1 MINFVIYN
9 ICNFILS
16 YYWVLFPKKI
26 NNNNLQDINF
36 INIDFTNYKRVRSYV
51 FKDNFVYQKK
61 NISIG
66 TFEFLNY
73 LKKTGGGNGI
83 DLSKKNIFKWYKV
96 NKFKKNYLWKNE
108 YITKRVLN
116 ILYNYEFITS
126 ASSKEEKLLIN
137 KIVYIHLKRF
147 LFEINN
153 KKINQITCLEL
164 KTLILSSFILNKK
177 LHKYIYEVEK
187 ILLKQIDENGM
198 HKSYNILEHAK
209 CINNIQE
216 IKKILL
222 YYKLSLPESINYI
235 IINMTSTLNNYIH
248 EDKSIALFN
257 GANNN
262 YNKKIFELIN
272 QAEFIKSK
280 TYINNVNG
288 IAFYFDKEK
297 KFFFEVVQPSSK
309 EFSNSLS
316 AGTLSVEFSA
326 DGEKIITNCGASE
339 STGANP
345 EYLRFTAAHSTII
358 LNNTN
363 VSEIKQKLPHA
374 KFPGNVSFNKID
386 ESQNILFEG
395 AHNGY
400 QKRMKKIIKRKININ
415 KKNINI
421 LGEDTIISLNS
432 NKSDTVFHIRFHLM
446 PGIIT
451 NITNNKKSVILK
463 TKKGNVFLF
472 ESNSEIS
479 LENSIYVDNN
489 LTKQTQQIVI
499 KGIVSKQKETRKW
512 SIVKYAK

>member
-209 CINNIQE
+209 CINNIQ
-216 IKKILL
+216 
-222 YYKLSLPESINYI
+222 
-235 IINMTSTLNNYIH
+235 
-248 EDKSIALFN
+248 
-257 GANNN
+257 
-262 YNKKIFELIN
+262 
-272 QAEFIKSK
+272 
-280 TYINNVNG
+280 
-288 IAFYFDKEK
+288 
-297 KFFFEVVQPSSK
+297 
-309 EFSNSLS
+309 
-316 AGTLSVEFSA
+316 
-326 DGEKIITNCGASE
+326 
-339 STGANP
+339 
-345 EYLRFTAAHSTII
+345 
-358 LNNTN
+358 
-363 VSEIKQKLPHA
+363 
-374 KFPGNVSFNKID
+374 
-386 ESQNILFEG
+386 
-395 AHNGY
+395 
-400 QKRMKKIIKRKININ
+400 
-415 KKNINI
+415 
-421 LGEDTIISLNS
+421 
-432 NKSDTVFHIRFHLM
+432 
-446 PGIIT
+446 
-451 NITNNKKSVILK
+451 
-463 TKKGNVFLF
+463 
-472 ESNSEIS
+472 
-479 LENSIYVDNN
+479 
-489 LTKQTQQIVI
+489 
-499 KGIVSKQKETRKW
+499 
-512 SIVKYAK
+512 